1 MVYRIC
7 RCALWKLGL
16 LALAGLL
23 VGCAGGVGSA
33 AQVTPTL
40 TAQERLGRRA
50 FNEHCST
57 CHSTIPDS
65 IIVGP
70 SLAGVADRAGSR
82 IPGMKAEEYLRMSI
96 EHPGE
101 YVVDG
106 FSDLMPPNIS
116 DSLSE
121 EEIDAVI
128 AYLLSL

>member
-1 MVYRIC
+1 MIGRSNCSVFT
-7 RCALWKLGL
+7 LLGL
-16 LALAGLL
+16 ITLGGFLTS
-23 VGCAGGVGSA
+23 CAGVAGSA
-33 AQVTPTL
+33 AAPTPAL
-40 TAQERLGRRA
+40 TTQERLGRHV

-70 SLAGVADRAGSR
+70 SLAGVASRAGSR
-82 IPGMKAEEYLRMSI
+82 IPGMKVEEYLRMSI

-116 DSLSE
+116 DSLTE